1 MSQNDETPR
10 AREPRLL
17 GAPTVRAGG
26 GTARRASVRPRART
40 MRRDDGASRLASR
53 RASRVAL
60 ALFACAALVSV
71 V

>member
-1 MSQNDETPR
+1 
-10 AREPRLL
+10 
-17 GAPTVRAGG
+17 
-26 GTARRASVRPRART
+26 

-71 V
+71 VSGGTHRVVAVDVRVGTDDPRGVGRLGVDAPRDVRG